1 MQIKEFLKTI
11 EGLAPN
17 TRSAYEATLWQL
29 HQASK
34 GDEPTPEEIKGFLS
48 RYGTSSIHRHKAAIK
63 NYLEFMGITWPFTRR
78 QFGVSRRRIP
88 RYVNPD
94 LVPSIASAGDEDD
107 YMFVMTL
114 FTLGCRISELMGITR
129 EDIREAGVEVTTK
142 GGYYRLKPMAR
153 DFASKLRKYAAS
165 KDDKPFSGKYSF
177 YYARLKELGK
187 AAGVEKISPH
197 MLRHA
202 RAVDLRRKGMSLDLL
217 QQFLGH
223 ASITTT
229 AVYLE
234 IEPGELGTE
243 LERVEGGENAQPE
256 L

>member
-17 TRSAYEATLWQL
+17 TQIAYEATLWQL
-29 HQASK
+29 HQAIK
-34 GDEPTPEEIKGFLS
+34 DDEPTPEEIKNFLS

-63 NYLEFMGITWPFTRR
+63 NYLEFKGIAWPFTSR

-88 RYVNPD
+88 KYVNPA

-107 YMFVMTL
+107 YMFVMSL
-114 FTLGCRISELMGITR
+114 FTLGCRISELMGITQ

-142 GGYYRLKPMAR
+142 GGYHRLKPVTR
-153 DFASKLRKYAAS
+153 DFADKLKAYAAS
-165 KDDKPFSGKYSF
+165 KGGKPFPEKYSY

-187 AAGVEKISPH
+187 AAGVENIAPH

-223 ASITTT
+223 SSIATT
-229 AVYLE
+229 AIYLE

-243 LERVEGGENAQPE
+243 LERVEGNKKEQPS
-256 L
+256 

>member
-1 MQIKEFLKTI
+1 MQIKKFMKTI

-17 TRSAYEATLWQL
+17 TQSAYEQTLWQL
-29 HQASK
+29 HQAIRS
-34 GDEPTPEEIKGFLS
+34 DEPTPKEIKNFLS
-48 RYGTSSIHRHKAAIK
+48 RYNTSSIHRHKAAIK
-63 NYLEFMGITWPFTRR
+63 NYLEFKGITWPFTRR
-78 QFGVSRRRIP
+78 QFPVSHRRIP

-129 EDIREAGVEVTTK
+129 EDIKEAGVEVTTK
-142 GGYYRLKPMAR
+142 GGYHRLKPAAR
-153 DFASKLRKYAAS
+153 AFVGKLKAYAAS
-165 KDDKPFSGKYSF
+165 KNGKPFPEVYD
-177 YYARLKELGK
+177 YYAKRIKKLGK
-187 AAGVEKISPH
+187 AAGVEKISLH

-202 RAVDLRRKGMSLDLL
+202 RAVDLRRKGITLDLL

-223 ASITTT
+223 TSITST
-229 AVYLE
+229 AIYLE

-243 LERVEGGENAQPE
+243 LERLERSK
-256 L
+256 